1 MTLKSCR
8 SEIRI
13 KVHAAGAI
21 YSALAPD
28 IPKLTEKGERLAMSR
43 KGSTIVFT
51 IETDDLAAL
60 RANVNSFLRLVD
72 TSHRCATL

>member
-1 MTLKSCR
+1 MTRKNCR

-13 KVHAAGAI
+13 KAHAAGAI

-28 IPKLTEKGERLAMSR
+28 IPKLTEKGERLAISR
-43 KGSTIVFT
+43 KGPTIIFT
-51 IETDDLAAL
+51 IETDDLASL

>member
-1 MTLKSCR
+1 MTRKNCR

-13 KVHAAGAI
+13 KAHAAGAI

-28 IPKLTEKGERLAMSR
+28 IPKLTEKGERLAISR
-43 KGSTIVFT
+43 KGPTIIFT
-51 IETDDLAAL
+51 IETDDLASL
-60 RANVNSFLRLVD
+60 RAKVNSFLRLVD